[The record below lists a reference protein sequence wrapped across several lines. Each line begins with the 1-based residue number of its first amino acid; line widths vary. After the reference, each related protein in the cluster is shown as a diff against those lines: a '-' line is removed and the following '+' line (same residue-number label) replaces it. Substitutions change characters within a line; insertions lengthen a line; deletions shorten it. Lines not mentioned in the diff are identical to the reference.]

1 MDLRT
6 LLATEALT
14 DALADQLAN
23 AYCQNV
29 RKADYRDTYELVRQ
43 ELGMAVTDAQTM
55 LYGVPDCEREYQR
68 DVPFDWGMGV

>member
-23 AYCQNV
+23 AYCENM
-29 RKADYRDTYELVRQ
+29 RGASYKASYELVRQ

-55 LYGVPDCEREYQR
+55 LYGVPDVEAEYPSR
-68 DVPFDWGMGV
+68 DYGMGC